1 MTLRPEYSLGHSAY
15 NDFLFG
21 SLGPGE
27 GGTEITVLS
36 ALSRLGIDPWQEAER
51 LAALPR
57 AAAVQALSDTIA
69 RLPDGTWG
77 ASPEAGGMIAA
88 RLVALLP
95 AGVAAAAPPTEEARV
110 ASLAAAK
117 SGRTARAAPIA
128 KPPVEEKAP
137 ATKMGLTFWLMWAA
151 LGLTFY
157 FLIVTLTPS
166 NRFDTYEPW
175 TPPRASSD

>member
-1 MTLRPEYSLGHSAY
+1 
-15 NDFLFG
+15 
-21 SLGPGE
+21 
-27 GGTEITVLS
+27 
-36 ALSRLGIDPWQEAER
+36 
-51 LAALPR
+51 
-57 AAAVQALSDTIA
+57 
-69 RLPDGTWG
+69 
-77 ASPEAGGMIAA
+77 MIAA

-175 TPPRASSD
+175 TPPRASSGPTAGAATTC